1 MESVASPTLDL
12 KWSLTLRVT
21 AVALICF
28 LVAASLALFGSYRDV
43 RRVNENVADIVARQ
57 LQVQLFLIDTKI
69 DVSAR
74 FPDWDAVGA
83 LVQSAGQCIQYVK
96 PDSSIGRS
104 SCVGFNRDSSIPPAW
119 FSALGRWLLAGRV
132 DATRPISYHGKSSGA
147 LRVTTEPAAVVA
159 AIWKDVSGLL
169 GLTAMVVIAIC
180 VLQFVAIGR
189 ALRPT
194 KDILAGLD
202 RLTHGDLSCRLPN
215 FRLIELQRIST
226 VFNTLAASLDRTTRE
241 RTALAARLV
250 DAQEQ
255 ERRHLA
261 RELHDE
267 LAQSLSAMSAGAASI
282 KATAEAECPSLV
294 PEASNLAQT
303 SMSLM
308 RSLRTT
314 LQTLRP
320 PEIDD
325 FGLAASLSALA
336 REQEQR
342 AAGKLT
348 IALAIDGDLQGLPPT
363 SASHVYRIVQEGITN
378 IGKHA
383 NASLARVDLGFRPES
398 SEPAASRRRW
408 LELTIEDDGYGAH
421 DRRQGTA
428 GAEGDG
434 FGLIGMRERVMALG
448 GQLDVID
455 RDGRGFKLHAMI
467 PFEAPAGLLP

>member
-1 MESVASPTLDL
+1 MESVASPNLDL
-12 KWSLTLRVT
+12 KWSLTLRVM
-21 AVALICF
+21 AVAVVCF
-28 LVAASLALFGSYRDV
+28 LVAASFALFGSYRDV
-43 RRVNENVADIVARQ
+43 RRVNENVADIVVRQ

-69 DVSAR
+69 DVSTR

-83 LVQSAGQCIQYVK
+83 LVQSAGQCIQYLR
-96 PDSSIGRS
+96 PDGSIGRS
-104 SCVGFNRDSSIPPAW
+104 SCVGFNRDGAIPPAW

-132 DATRPISYHGKSSGA
+132 DATRPISYHGKSSGT
-147 LRVTTEPAAVVA
+147 LLVTTEPAAVLA

-202 RLTHGDLSCRLPN
+202 KLTQGDLSCRLPR
-215 FRLIELQRIST
+215 FRLIELQRISE

-250 DAQEQ
+250 DGQEQ

-267 LAQSLSAMSAGAASI
+267 LAQSLSAMSAVAASI
-282 KATAEAECPSLV
+282 KATAEAECPALV
-294 PEASNLAQT
+294 PEAGNLAQT
-303 SMSLM
+303 SMAVM

-325 FGLAASLSALA
+325 FGLAASLSDLA
-336 REQEQR
+336 REQERR
-342 AAGKLT
+342 AAGNLT
-348 IALAIDGDLQGLPPT
+348 IALAIEGDLQGLPPT
-363 SASHVYRIVQEGITN
+363 SASHVYRIVQEGLTN

-383 NASLARVDLGFRPES
+383 NARLARVDLSFRPEP
-398 SEPAASRRRW
+398 SEQAASRRRW
-408 LELTIEDDGYGAH
+408 LELTIEDDGCGAA
-421 DRRQGTA
+421 DRRKDTA

-455 RDGRGFKLHAMI
+455 LGGRGFKLHAMI
-467 PFEAPAGLLP
+467 PFEAAAGHVP

>member
-12 KWSLTLRVT
+12 KWSLTLRVV

-28 LVAASLALFGSYRDV
+28 LVAASFALFGSYRDV
-43 RRVNENVADIVARQ
+43 RRVNDNVADIVARQ

-83 LVQSAGQCIQYVK
+83 LVQSAGQCIQYVA
-96 PDSSIGRS
+96 PDGSIGRS
-104 SCVGFNRDSSIPPAW
+104 SCVGFNRDSGIPPAW
-119 FSALGRWLLAGRV
+119 FSAFGAWLLAGRV
-132 DATRPISYHGKSSGA
+132 DAARPISYRGKSSGT
-147 LRVTTEPAAVVA
+147 LLVTTAPAAVLA
-159 AIWKDVSGLL
+159 AIWQDVSGLL

-202 RLTHGDLSCRLPN
+202 RLTRGDLSCRLPN

-250 DAQEQ
+250 DGQEQ

-267 LAQSLSAMSAGAASI
+267 LAQSLSAMSAVAASI
-282 KATAEAECPSLV
+282 KATAETACPALV

-325 FGLAASLSALA
+325 FGLAASLAALA
-336 REQEQR
+336 REQERR

-348 IALAIDGDLQGLPPT
+348 IALAIEGDLQGLPPT
-363 SASHVYRIVQEGITN
+363 SASHVYRIVQEGLTN

-398 SEPAASRRRW
+398 NEPAASGRRW
-408 LELTIEDDGYGAH
+408 LELTIEDDGCGAQ
-421 DRRQGTA
+421 DRRNGMA

-467 PFEAPAGLLP
+467 PFEAPAGLPP